1 MFTETAAVNRMAF
14 LFVALRIN
22 KVQFYADIMLLVNLN
37 LIALKQ

>member
-14 LFVALRIN
+14 LFVVLRIK
-22 KVQFYADIMLLVNLN
+22 KVEYYTDIMLPVNLN